1 MPENKRCENHAISS
15 SLQGNPRHNPTSH
28 AQVRTAVPLH
38 LPFIKRYKHLT
49 CHQPSKS
56 PNHPPSSTCI
66 SVNTTSLSKNESLDR
81 PRWPPRRS
89 LLRFL
94 YRAHRCFPFPTRLCS
109 DIIPPERLE
118 ICVCAGD
125 LFVLVHRRL
134 VPWRY

>member
-1 MPENKRCENHAISS
+1 MPENKRCEYHAISS
-15 SLQGNPRHNPTSH
+15 SLQGNPRHIPPATPKYVPLYLFISLSSNATNISH
-28 AQVRTAVPLH
+28 AINLR
-38 LPFIKRYKHLT
+38 I
-49 CHQPSKS
+49 S
-56 PNHPPSSTCI
+56 PNHPPPSTCI
-66 SVNTTSLSKNESLDR
+66 SVNTASLSKYESLGR

-94 YRAHRCFPFPTRLCS
+94 SRAHRCFPFPTRLCS

-125 LFVLVHRRL
+125 LFVLVHHWL